1 MNTKYCRQCT
11 PLVILSDSGLYV
23 YFSRTHPWDRRY
35 RFSKMYVWLCVATCG
50 WSKNDLLPHPMKNI
64 DDFCQVMRCISGFC
78 DIATLNWDKCCW
90 QRLAKPWTGE
100 NELCRSCT
108 IFNFKFS
115 LLYFQLANWTQLSSW
130 KFDATYIL
138 SIFSTR
144 FTPHQSFKGPMNS
157 EKSWKGFSSWNSSI
171 WSHVKWPNI

>member
-1 MNTKYCRQCT
+1 M
-11 PLVILSDSGLYV
+11 LSSNEYETLQPMHTTG
-23 YFSRTHPWDRRY
+23 HPF

-64 DDFCQVMRCISGFC
+64 DEFCQVKKCISGFC

-130 KFDATYIL
+130 KFDATFII
-138 SIFSTR
+138 SIFSTH
-144 FTPHQSFKGPMNS
+144 FTPNQSFKASMIS
-157 EKSWKGFSSWNSSI
+157 EKSWKRFSSWNRSRNSI
-171 WSHVKWPNI
+171 WSHVNGQISNLC